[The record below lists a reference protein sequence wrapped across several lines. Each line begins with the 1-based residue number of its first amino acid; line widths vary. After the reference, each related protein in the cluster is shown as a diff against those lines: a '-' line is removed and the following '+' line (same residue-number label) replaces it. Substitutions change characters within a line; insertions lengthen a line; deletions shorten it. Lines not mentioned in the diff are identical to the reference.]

1 MIVLIVCMLCDCFKS
16 RRRLATEIL
25 VLRHQLN
32 VLQQR
37 TPRRLHLRW
46 ADRALFIWLYRRC
59 PRILD
64 AITIVRP
71 GTVVVLGEAY
81 LRRIL
86 TKYAAYYNELRTHR
100 SLDKDAPIHRAI
112 QNVGRIISA
121 PVLGGLHH
129 HYCRI

>member
-1 MIVLIVCMLCDCFKS
+1 MIAIAVLIVCMLCDCFKS

-71 GTVVVLGEAY
+71 GTVVVLGEAH

-86 TKYAAYYNELRTHR
+86 TKYAAY
-100 SLDKDAPIHRAI
+100 
-112 QNVGRIISA
+112 
-121 PVLGGLHH
+121 
-129 HYCRI
+129 